1 MSLLLSVTYNP
12 FMLSVVMLDV
22 VILSV
27 VAPFYEVNCRTLT
40 QETKIKVKLLAL
52 H

>member
-1 MSLLLSVTYNP
+1 MLLMLSVTHDP

-22 VILSV
+22 VMLSV
-27 VAPFYEVNCRTLT
+27 VAPFYEVNCSTLT
-40 QETKIKVKLLAL
+40 QETKIKVLAL

>member
-1 MSLLLSVTYNP
+1 MLSVTYDP
-12 FMLSVVMLDV
+12 FMLNIVMLDV

-27 VAPFYEVNCRTLT
+27 VALFYEVNSRTLT

>member
-1 MSLLLSVTYNP
+1 MLLMLSVTHDP

-22 VILSV
+22 VMLSV
-27 VAPFYEVNCRTLT
+27 VAAFYEVNCRTLT
-40 QETKIKVKLLAL
+40 QESKIKVKLLAL